1 MLLLSSLL
9 SPSNPQSW
17 STFQRDVYRPRMA
30 LFLLALLL
38 ASAAPQLPISTD
50 GKPGKDG
57 VPQTPA
63 PGYAHSRGQGAAGA
77 GAGAGASPP
86 IFGLS
91 YSDFLFR
98 PDKVIRRTSQHLFTN
113 DAAAAAAAADS
124 VPSASSPDPAAPTR
138 ISSGAAAPAPSYQTV
153 SSPSASAA
161 QPTAP
166 AGAGARDKL
175 GRKSA
180 SQPRPAPARP
190 SQQHLE
196 HPFKNQQKARPQ
208 SQATSRPSG
217 SGASL
222 HTISKP
228 AQRADAPHNRSQHGR
243 SSPARSHNA
252 TMLSMQ
258 NLGESLKA
266 HRDDFVQTL
275 QAGLDAVGLGSFT
288 HPNVLPFLV
297 LMHLMLGLRL
307 TGMLLDDAINQE
319 LFGLAQHTGTSVNS
333 LPRSQKSHRLL
344 LASLA
349 SITALL
355 SFATMA
361 CIPSLLDSIKDTVR
375 VMFHFANPSIAAGAQ
390 LLPAQA
396 ILVLELLATTLSLVL
411 PLYRL
416 APLVNSP
423 RDSTSSSAKPAW
435 AFPRTITLPS
445 PSHSPPISEVL
456 HLPEWICA
464 IFDPRVRAEAEAR
477 ARAASQSRRNASVS
491 RRGSQAGDSRERVES
506 SPAHAPGGG
515 ISGAPLVTA
524 LAEAALIGV
533 PRRRLRRGPL
543 GMAGPSVDTADEG
556 QSGGGGSS
564 SSSSSSSS
572 SGPGVHSPL
581 TLAMVEDMAAR
592 ATPASPTPS
601 PAPGPASSTPRSPA
615 PFGASPA
622 SSSGSGASTVTVS
635 GKSLRISHQHVR
647 VHLGWFLEVLVSFFD
662 RLVGAL
668 MYGLVVLRLPTLTPT
683 SIYPLVALLAL
694 RNELGQMVQCWTRAR
709 QTVECLE
716 FVRRRWG
723 VGSTLRAR
731 VQALQNINGSGKS
744 SSSSSSNLRLVQQ
757 AVWNGEEQTCAM
769 CFEPTPTFPA
779 RSRSGS
785 ASEGPGAGG
794 HSSADSSLS
803 RNGGGGANSET
814 TEEDALENTC
824 VLDCAHVL
832 HANCLVTWLRAQ
844 NFCPVCHA
852 PLQGTPP
859 GWMPTP
865 PTTPGVV
872 RVGEDGAGAGGGG
885 GDVVAA
891 GGIVI

>member
-1 MLLLSSLL
+1 MVVVAAQDD
-9 SPSNPQSW
+9 SNARLTPNVA
-17 STFQRDVYRPRMA
+17 STAV
-30 LFLLALLL
+30 
-38 ASAAPQLPISTD
+38 
-50 GKPGKDG
+50 
-57 VPQTPA
+57 
-63 PGYAHSRGQGAAGA
+63 AGA
-77 GAGAGASPP
+77 GAGAGAGPGASPP

-138 ISSGAAAPAPSYQTV
+138 ISSGVAAPAPSYQTV

-166 AGAGARDKL
+166 AGAGAGARDKL

-396 ILVLELLATTLSLVL
+396 ILVL
-411 PLYRL
+411 
-416 APLVNSP
+416 
-423 RDSTSSSAKPAW
+423 
-435 AFPRTITLPS
+435 
-445 PSHSPPISEVL
+445 EVL

-709 QTVECLE
+709 QTIECLE